1 MTYIG
6 IDPSLSSTAICI
18 EKTEQP
24 DQYFNFTTNS
34 KRSKWHNLVSSVCKF
49 IDVYYPEYSDYSKN
63 EISKNI
69 EYDKVAAKIVALI
82 SDTIDGDT
90 HIAIEGYSYSSNAGP
105 LIDLVTLSTFIRH
118 RILLLASCKPEI
130 KSFTIVQPSVLKSTT
145 CRLAYNKQIKRNSKM
160 IYVNNDDIA
169 GGSFKKTQMLK
180 AMLEDSQD
188 GNSSLAN
195 VIISFKDELLNA
207 KAIPKPIDDITDA
220 FWLKELAKREYAN
233 I

>member
-18 EKTEQP
+18 ENSGKP
-24 DQYFNFTTNS
+24 DQYFNFTTNP
-34 KRSKWHNLVSSVCKF
+34 KRSKWHNLVSPVCNFK
-49 IDVYYPEYSDYSKN
+49 DVYYPEYKDYSDM

-69 EYDKVAAKIVALI
+69 EYDKVAAKIVSLVVDHI
-82 SDTIDGDT
+82 EGET

-118 RILLLASCKPEI
+118 RVILLAASMSNI
-130 KSFTIVQPSVLKSTT
+130 KSFNIIQPSVLKSST
-145 CRLAYNKQIKRNSKM
+145 CRLAYNRQIKRNSKM

-180 AMLEDSQD
+180 AMLEDTHGS
-188 GNSSLAN
+188 NSSLAT
-195 VIISFKDELLNA
+195 IIMPFKDELLNA

-220 FWLKELAKREYAN
+220 YWLKEVAKREYGN